1 VPKIAAGGLEYRGYT
16 DESATEKKLLRNVFK
31 KGDQYFRSGDLLRRD
46 TDGFYYFVDRIGDT
60 FRWKGE
66 NVSTAEVADVI
77 THNDGIEQATVIGV
91 PVPNMEG
98 QAGLAAVVPSGEFDP
113 DRFWRAVSDLPAYA
127 QPRFVRVMSGLVTTG
142 TFKIQK
148 NDLRKEGVDPSSV
161 DDPLYV
167 RTKAGYETLNEE
179 RWLDVKE
186 GRLKL

>member
-1 VPKIAAGGLEYRGYT
+1 FR
-16 DESATEKKLLRNVFK
+16 

-46 TDGFYYFVDRIGDT
+46 RDGFFYFVDRIGDT

-77 THNDGIEQATVIGV
+77 THGDGIDEATVVGV

-127 QPRFVRVMSGLVTTG
+127 QPRFVRVMGRLAKTG

-148 NDLRKEGVDPSSV
+148 NDLRKDGVDPTTIR
-161 DDPLYV
+161 DPLYV
-167 RTKAGYETLNEE
+167 RTNAGYEMLTPE
-179 RWLDVKE
+179 RWADIKE
-186 GRLKL
+186 GHLKL

>member
-1 VPKIAAGGLEYRGYT
+1 M
-16 DESATEKKLLRNVFK
+16 D
-31 KGDQYFRSGDLLRRD
+31 
-46 TDGFYYFVDRIGDT
+46 
-60 FRWKGE
+60 
-66 NVSTAEVADVI
+66 
-77 THNDGIEQATVIGV
+77 
-91 PVPNMEG
+91 G
-98 QAGLAAVVPSGEFDP
+98 QAGLAAVVPSGKFDP

-127 QPRFVRVMSGLVTTG
+127 QPRFVRVMSGLATTG